1 MSSAYFSGS
10 AADLSSSY
18 RLCQSNAGAVTLCN
32 IPVHDGYVLSWS
44 ETRANAAPVSLTA
57 ALLNDGGQGYT
68 LAFNS
73 NNTAALSYQ
82 ASNTIPAVP
91 LVSGPCTLGLSNDVA
106 WSMVLERGRVSLNGL
121 EILSCSNL
129 SDVEWS
135 SASLAISGAT
145 LSNRV
150 SLCNVDGLPLY
161 TIEPPVLARGGII
174 TPYLKGRLD
183 WGDLSNVLALAPLS
197 LGTWGSNAA
206 VAAQGVAAWS
216 SNLAVAA
223 QGVAAWSSNLAAW
236 GSNQGGFYRDAGNM
250 NAGTLAV
257 ARGGTGVGALA
268 QGKVLV
274 GNGTGAVLQ
283 PTDLTWDGA
292 RLGVGSVPAYKLDVG
307 GLGRIQTDLITATSR
322 TLHAD
327 RPFGS
332 TTTNRRYGLVATVGG
347 NNGLVRICG
356 ICGGH
361 ESVNTDQGKT
371 RLDMVIDGRNNTI
384 RGTVS
389 THNSGWPGLVV
400 YKANTGG
407 GDLSVYLTGGN
418 YFRYSLQLWAAD
430 AAATFSD
437 TVSWSTDAAW
447 TAPGG
452 STLWLDTVTHLPKT
466 CLDCGFYMDSAVI
479 AAPVIGAC
487 TLSNGFMGIGTATP
501 SSRLQVEGDL
511 RADMMY
517 ESNVPLST
525 RYAASNHSHPDVYF
539 TMNAGAVYTASNVF
553 LGGSTRVGGQICTT
567 TGTMAIALSNAAWN
581 NAQECRIA
589 NYNHGLSNGSNA
601 FLYLAISPKH
611 DAGYG
616 RGYVQVA
623 GFGYCNNVSQ
633 GLQPLNFVSRLGVNS
648 SNPGT
653 YWLDCRGAANADS
666 LSESN
671 VMLSTKYALSNH
683 VHSAAAVTGL
693 AAVATTGSYASLLN
707 IPATFAPA
715 AHTHT
720 MADLGASMVKLGDM
734 GFAGLAGWCHASA
747 ASTTTDYAFL
757 QELGAGKS
765 TYMNAPLGGRL
776 RFRVNNVDQMEVLP
790 GYGATRSSLNWP
802 VVDPGRMIQC
812 WYGAG
817 DAYGVGQFSGGTMRA
832 FMSSFASATFNVS
845 KCAAGLDNSYVDLLT
860 VDTDAKVTIKGS
872 SAASSGLYWNYG
884 GSKIY
889 DDGHLRLD
897 TDNNLQF
904 DIGGATAGE
913 FTYRGIRLM
922 QDKSICMVCDGTA
935 APYWE
940 WELATGID
948 GTDHLGNFSW
958 TIWWPDGA
966 TQAGETVAYLDDNSL
981 DTRRLNFTG
990 CHRCVAEKGLKTAQD
1005 VLDATGLVVIAT
1017 GRYCS
1022 LLEETVKPRQIDNI
1036 TVDEALPTIELCTK
1050 RRDKHVFGVVS
1061 APDNLIEAEVSR
1073 GEDGKPARK
1082 LGGKK
1087 RGVFKQGAFATCAPY
1102 DTDRVEINSL
1112 GEGAVWVC
1120 ARGGNFENGDFI
1132 TTSDLAGYGERQEEP
1147 YVCGWTLGKITCD
1160 VDWSRRN
1167 LDKDFQTRT
1176 VDGALCALVG
1186 CVYLL

>member
-1 MSSAYFSGS
+1 MAAYFSGS

-32 IPVHDGYVLSWS
+32 VPVRDGYVLSWS

-68 LAFNS
+68 LAFAS

-129 SDVEWS
+129 TDVEWA

-161 TIEPPVLARGGII
+161 TIEPPLLARGGII
-174 TPYLKGRLD
+174 TPYIKGRLD
-183 WGDLSNVLALAPLS
+183 WGDLSNVPALAPLAQA
-197 LGTWGSNAA
+197 TWGSNAAGWGSNAAVAAQGVAAWGSNAAGWGSNAAVAAQGVAAWGSNAAGWGSNAAVAAQGVAAWGSNSAVWSSNAAVAAQGVAVAASNTAVAASNTAVAASNTA

-216 SNLAVAA
+216 SNLAV
-223 QGVAAWSSNLAAW
+223 W

-257 ARGGTGVGALA
+257 ARGGTGVGTLA
-268 QGKVLV
+268 SGRLLV

-283 PTDLTWDGA
+283 PTDLQWDGT
-292 RLGVGSVPAYKLDVG
+292 RLGIGSAPAYKLDVA
-307 GLGRIQTDLITATSR
+307 GLGRMQTDLITATSR

-332 TTTNRRYGLVATVGG
+332 TTTNRRYGLIANVGG
-347 NNGLVRICG
+347 NNGLVRISG

-361 ESVNTDQGKT
+361 ESANTDQGKA
-371 RLDMVIDGRNNTI
+371 RLDVVFDGRNNTI
-384 RGTVS
+384 RGSVS
-389 THNSGWPGLVV
+389 AHNSGWPGLVV
-400 YKANTGG
+400 YRANTS
-407 GDLSVYLTGGN
+407 GDMSVYLTGGN
-418 YFRYSLQLWAAD
+418 YFRYSFQLWAAD
-430 AAATFSD
+430 NAATFPD

-466 CLDCGFYMDSAVI
+466 CLDCGFYMDSAGI

-487 TLSNGFMGIGTATP
+487 TLSNGFVGIGTAAPT
-501 SSRLQVEGDL
+501 SRLQVQGDL
-511 RADMMY
+511 SAAGLIL
-517 ESNVPLST
+517 ESNVLLST
-525 RYAASNHSHPDVYF
+525 RYAP
-539 TMNAGAVYTASNVF
+539 
-553 LGGSTRVGGQICTT
+553 
-567 TGTMAIALSNAAWN
+567 
-581 NAQECRIA
+581 
-589 NYNHGLSNGSNA
+589 
-601 FLYLAISPKH
+601 
-611 DAGYG
+611 
-616 RGYVQVA
+616 
-623 GFGYCNNVSQ
+623 
-633 GLQPLNFVSRLGVNS
+633 
-648 SNPGT
+648 
-653 YWLDCRGAANADS
+653 
-666 LSESN
+666 
-671 VMLSTKYALSNH
+671 SNH
-683 VHSAAAVTGL
+683 VHAASAVTGL
-693 AAVATTGSYASLLN
+693 ATVATTGSYSSLLN
-707 IPATFAPA
+707 VPATFAPA

-720 MADLGASMVKLGDM
+720 MADLGASTVKLGDM
-734 GFAGLAGWCHASA
+734 GFTGLAGWCHASA
-747 ASTTTDYAFL
+747 ATTTTDYAFL
-757 QELGAGKS
+757 QELGAVKT

-776 RFRVNNVDQMEVLP
+776 KFRVNNVDQIEVAP
-790 GYGATRSSLNWP
+790 AYGATRSSLNWP
-802 VVDPGRMIQC
+802 VTDPGRMIQS
-812 WYGAG
+812 W
-817 DAYGVGQFSGGTMRA
+817 YGVGDSYGLGQFANGTMRA
-832 FMSSFASATFNVS
+832 FMGSAAIATFNVS
-845 KCAAGLDNSYVDLLT
+845 KCTAGSDSSYVDLLT
-860 VDTDAKVTIKGS
+860 VDTNAKVTIKGS
-872 SAASSGLYWNYG
+872 TGAASGLYWNYG

-889 DDGHLRLD
+889 DNGHLRLD

-913 FTYRGIRLM
+913 FTYKGLRLM
-922 QDKSICMVCDGTA
+922 QGKSLRMVCDGTA

-940 WELATGID
+940 WELSTGID

-958 TIWWPDGA
+958 TVWWPASDGVS
-966 TQAGETVAYLDDNSL
+966 QAGETCAYLDDNSL

-990 CHRCVAEKGLKTAQD
+990 CHRCVAEKGLKTVQD

-1022 LLEETVKPRQIDNI
+1022 LLEETVKTLQIHNI

-1050 RRDKHVFGVVS
+1050 RRDKRVFGVVS

-1087 RGVFKQGAFATCAPY
+1087 RRVFKQGAFATCAPF

-1120 ARGGNFENGDFI
+1120 ARGGDFENGDLI

>member
-32 IPVHDGYVLSWS
+32 IPVRDGYVLSWT

-68 LAFNS
+68 LAFAS

-106 WSMVLERGRVSLNGL
+106 FSMVLERGRVSLNGL

-129 SDVEWS
+129 TNVEWA

-161 TIEPPVLARGGII
+161 TIEPPLLARGGII
-174 TPYLKGRLD
+174 TPYIKGRLD
-183 WGDLSNVLALAPLS
+183 WGDLSNVPALAPLAQ
-197 LGTWGSNAA
+197 GTWGSNAAGWSSNLAVWDSNAAVAAQGVAVWSSNVAVAASNTAVAARGVAVWSSNLAVWDSNAAVAAQGVAVWSSNLAVWDSNAA

-216 SNLAVAA
+216 SNLAVWDSNAAVAA
-223 QGVAAWSSNLAAW
+223 QGVGAWSSNVAAW

-257 ARGGTGVGALA
+257 ARGGTGVGTLA
-268 QGKVLV
+268 SGRLLV

-283 PTDLTWDGA
+283 PTDLQWDGT
-292 RLGVGSVPAYKLDVG
+292 RLGIGSAPAYKLDVA
-307 GLGRIQTDLITATSR
+307 GLGRMQTDLITATSR

-332 TTTNRRYGLVATVGG
+332 TTTNRRYGLIATVGG

-361 ESVNTDQGKT
+361 ESANTDQGKT
-371 RLDMVIDGRNNTI
+371 RLDVVIDGRNSTI
-384 RGTVS
+384 RGTVG
-389 THNSGWPGLVV
+389 THNSGWPGIVV
-400 YKANTGG
+400 YRANTS
-407 GDLSVYLTGGN
+407 GDMSVYLTGGN
-418 YFRYSLQLWAAD
+418 YFRYSFQLWAAD
-430 AAATFSD
+430 NAATFPD

-487 TLSNGFMGIGTATP
+487 TLSNGFVGIGTATP
-501 SSRLQVEGDL
+501 SSRLQVQGDL
-511 RADMMY
+511 RAAGLIF
-517 ESNVPLST
+517 ESNALLST
-525 RYAASNHSHPDVYF
+525 RYAP
-539 TMNAGAVYTASNVF
+539 
-553 LGGSTRVGGQICTT
+553 
-567 TGTMAIALSNAAWN
+567 
-581 NAQECRIA
+581 
-589 NYNHGLSNGSNA
+589 
-601 FLYLAISPKH
+601 
-611 DAGYG
+611 
-616 RGYVQVA
+616 
-623 GFGYCNNVSQ
+623 
-633 GLQPLNFVSRLGVNS
+633 
-648 SNPGT
+648 
-653 YWLDCRGAANADS
+653 
-666 LSESN
+666 
-671 VMLSTKYALSNH
+671 SNH
-683 VHSAAAVTGL
+683 VHAASAVTGL
-693 AAVATTGSYASLLN
+693 ATVATTGSYASLLN
-707 IPATFAPA
+707 VPATFAPT

-720 MADLGASMVKLGDM
+720 MADLVGASMVKLGDM
-734 GFAGLAGWCHASA
+734 GFTGLAGWCHASA
-747 ASTTTDYAFL
+747 TTTTTDYAFL
-757 QELGAGKS
+757 QELGAAKT

-776 RFRVNNVDQMEVLP
+776 KFRVNNVDQIEVAP
-790 GYGATRSSLNWP
+790 AYGATRSSLNWP
-802 VVDPGRMIQC
+802 VTDPGRMIQC
-812 WYGAG
+812 WYGVG
-817 DAYGVGQFSGGTMRA
+817 DSYGVGQFAGGTMRA
-832 FMSSFASATFNVS
+832 FMSSVAAATFNVS

-860 VDTDAKVTIKGS
+860 VDTNAKVTIKGS
-872 SAASSGLYWNYG
+872 SAAASGLYWNYG

-889 DDGHLRLD
+889 DNGHLRLD
-897 TDNNLQF
+897 TDNNMQF

-922 QDKSICMVCDGTA
+922 PGKSICMACDGTA
-935 APYWE
+935 TPYWE

-958 TIWWPDGA
+958 TIWWPDGV

-990 CHRCVAEKGLKTAQD
+990 CHRCVAEKGLKTVQD

-1036 TVDEALPTIELCTK
+1036 TVDETLPTIELCTK
-1050 RRDKHVFGVVS
+1050 RRDKRVFGVVS

-1087 RGVFKQGAFATCAPY
+1087 RRVFKQGAFATCAPY

-1112 GEGAVWVC
+1112 GEGAVWVG
-1120 ARGGNFENGDFI
+1120 ARGGDFENGDLI

-1186 CVYLL
+1186 CIYLL

>member
-1 MSSAYFSGS
+1 MSAYFSGS

-32 IPVHDGYVLSWS
+32 IPVRDGYVLSWS

-57 ALLNDGGQGYT
+57 ALLNDGGQGYM
-68 LAFNS
+68 LAFNT

-91 LVSGPCTLGLSNDVA
+91 LVGGPCTLGLSNDVA
-106 WSMVLERGRVSLNGL
+106 FSMVLERGRVSLNGQ

-183 WGDLSNVLALAPLS
+183 WSDLSNVPALAPLS
-197 LGTWGSNAA
+197 LGTWGSNAAAWSSNLAAWDSNAA

-216 SNLAVAA
+216 SNLAVWDSNAPVAA
-223 QGVAAWSSNLAAW
+223 QGVAAWSSNLAVWDSIAAVAAQGVAAWSSNLAVWDSNAAVAAQGVAAW
-236 GSNQGGFYRDAGNM
+236 GSN
-250 NAGTLAV
+250 
-257 ARGGTGVGALA
+257 
-268 QGKVLV
+268 
-274 GNGTGAVLQ
+274 
-283 PTDLTWDGA
+283 
-292 RLGVGSVPAYKLDVG
+292 S
-307 GLGRIQTDLITATSR
+307 
-322 TLHAD
+322 
-327 RPFGS
+327 
-332 TTTNRRYGLVATVGG
+332 
-347 NNGLVRICG
+347 
-356 ICGGH
+356 
-361 ESVNTDQGKT
+361 
-371 RLDMVIDGRNNTI
+371 
-384 RGTVS
+384 
-389 THNSGWPGLVV
+389 
-400 YKANTGG
+400 
-407 GDLSVYLTGGN
+407 
-418 YFRYSLQLWAAD
+418 
-430 AAATFSD
+430 
-437 TVSWSTDAAW
+437 AAW
-447 TAPGG
+447 SSNA
-452 STLWLDTVTHLPKT
+452 
-466 CLDCGFYMDSAVI
+466 AV
-479 AAPVIGAC
+479 
-487 TLSNGFMGIGTATP
+487 
-501 SSRLQVEGDL
+501 
-511 RADMMY
+511 
-517 ESNVPLST
+517 
-525 RYAASNHSHPDVYF
+525 AASNAAQAAQADKYF
-539 TMNAGAVYTASNVF
+539 TMNFGAVYTASNFF
-553 LGGSTRVGGQICTT
+553 LGASARVGGQICTT
-567 TGTMAIALSNAAWN
+567 TGTIAIALSNAGWN

-589 NYNHGLSNGSNA
+589 NYNHGLSNRSNA

-611 DAGYG
+611 DTGYG

-666 LSESN
+666 LYESN
-671 VMLSTKYALSNH
+671 VLLSTKYALSNH
-683 VHSAAAVTGL
+683 AHYWSTLLNGPTTFAPSNHTHPEAEVTGL
-693 AAVATTGSYASLLN
+693 AAVATTGSYASLVN
-707 IPATFAPA
+707 VPATFAPT

-720 MADLGASMVKLGDM
+720 MADLVGASMLKLGDM
-734 GFAGLAGWCHASA
+734 GFTGLAGWCHASA
-747 ASTTTDYAFL
+747 ATTTTDYAFI
-757 QELGAGKS
+757 QDLGAGKT

-776 RFRVNNVDQMEVLP
+776 RFRVNNVDQIEVGP

-802 VVDPGRMIQC
+802 VLDPGRMIQC
-812 WYGAG
+812 WYSAG
-817 DAYGVGQFSGGTMRA
+817 DSYGVGQFTRGTMRA
-832 FMSSFASATFNVS
+832 FMSSLASATFNIS
-845 KCAAGLDNSYVDLLT
+845 KCTAGSDSSYVDLLT
-860 VDTDAKVTIKGS
+860 LDTNAKVTIKGS
-872 SAASSGLYWNYG
+872 SAAASGLYWNYG

-889 DDGHLRLD
+889 DNGHLRLD
-897 TDNNLQF
+897 TDNNMQF
-904 DIGGATAGE
+904 DINGATVGE
-913 FTYRGIRLM
+913 FDWKGIRLM
-922 QDKSICMVCDGTA
+922 QGKSISMVCDGTA
-935 APYWE
+935 SPYWE

-958 TIWWPDGA
+958 TIWWPDGV
-966 TQAGETVAYLDDNSL
+966 TPTSKAGETVAYLDDNSM

-1050 RRDKHVFGVVS
+1050 RRDKRVFGVVS

-1082 LGGKK
+1082 PGGKK
-1087 RGVFKQGAFATCAPY
+1087 RRVFKQGAFATCAPY

-1120 ARGGNFENGDFI
+1120 ARGGDFENGDLI

-1160 VDWSRRN
+1160 VDWSCRN
-1167 LDKDFQTRT
+1167 LDKDF
-1176 VDGALCALVG
+1176 
-1186 CVYLL
+1186 

>member
-10 AADLSSSY
+10 AANLSSSY

-32 IPVHDGYVLSWS
+32 IPVRDGYVLSWS
-44 ETRANAAPVSLTA
+44 QTRANAAPVSLTA

-68 LAFNS
+68 LAFAS

-106 WSMVLERGRVSLNGL
+106 FSMVLQRGRVSLNGL

-129 SDVEWS
+129 TDVEWA

-161 TIEPPVLARGGII
+161 TIEPPLLARGGII
-174 TPYLKGRLD
+174 TPYIKGRLD
-183 WGDLSNVLALAPLS
+183 WGDLSNVPALAPLA
-197 LGTWGSNAA
+197 LGTWGSNAAAWSSNLAVWDSNAAVAAQGVAVWSSNLAVWDSNAAVAAQGVAVWSSNLAVWDSNAA

-216 SNLAVAA
+216 SNLAVWDSNAAVAA
-223 QGVAAWSSNLAAW
+223 QGVAVWSSNVAAW

-257 ARGGTGVGALA
+257 ARGGTGVGTLA
-268 QGKVLV
+268 SGRLLV
-274 GNGTGAVLQ
+274 GNGTGAVRQPADLQ
-283 PTDLTWDGA
+283 WDGT
-292 RLGVGSVPAYKLDVG
+292 RLGIGSAPAYKLDVA
-307 GLGRIQTDLITATSR
+307 GLGRMQTDLITATSR

-327 RPFGS
+327 RAFGS
-332 TTTNRRYGLVATVGG
+332 TTTNRRYGLIATVGG

-361 ESVNTDQGKT
+361 ESANTNQGKA
-371 RLDMVIDGRNNTI
+371 RLDVVIDGRNSTI
-384 RGTVS
+384 RGSVS
-389 THNSGWPGLVV
+389 AHNSGWPGLVV
-400 YKANTGG
+400 YRANTS
-407 GDLSVYLTGGN
+407 GDMSVYLTGGN
-418 YFRYSLQLWAAD
+418 YFRYSFQLWAAD
-430 AAATFSD
+430 NAATFPD

-479 AAPVIGAC
+479 AAPVIGSC
-487 TLSNGFMGIGTATP
+487 TLSNGFMGVGTAAP
-501 SSRLQVEGDL
+501 SSRLQVQGDL
-511 RADMMY
+511 RAAGLIF
-517 ESNVPLST
+517 ESNALLST
-525 RYAASNHSHPDVYF
+525 RYAP
-539 TMNAGAVYTASNVF
+539 
-553 LGGSTRVGGQICTT
+553 
-567 TGTMAIALSNAAWN
+567 
-581 NAQECRIA
+581 
-589 NYNHGLSNGSNA
+589 
-601 FLYLAISPKH
+601 
-611 DAGYG
+611 
-616 RGYVQVA
+616 
-623 GFGYCNNVSQ
+623 
-633 GLQPLNFVSRLGVNS
+633 
-648 SNPGT
+648 
-653 YWLDCRGAANADS
+653 
-666 LSESN
+666 
-671 VMLSTKYALSNH
+671 SNH
-683 VHSAAAVTGL
+683 VHAASAVTGL
-693 AAVATTGSYASLLN
+693 ATVATTGSYASLLN
-707 IPATFAPA
+707 VPATFAPT

-734 GFAGLAGWCHASA
+734 GFTGLAGWCHASA
-747 ASTTTDYAFL
+747 ATTTTDYAFL
-757 QELGAGKS
+757 QELGAAKT

-776 RFRVNNVDQMEVLP
+776 KFRVNNVDQIEVAP

-802 VVDPGRMIQC
+802 VADPGRMIQC
-812 WYGAG
+812 WYSAG
-817 DAYGVGQFSGGTMRA
+817 DCYGVGQFAGGTMRA
-832 FMSSFASATFNVS
+832 FMSSVAAATFNVS

-860 VDTDAKVTIKGS
+860 VDTNSKMTIKGS
-872 SAASSGLYWNYG
+872 SAGASGLYWNYG

-889 DDGHLRLD
+889 DNGHLRLD

-904 DIGGATAGE
+904 DIGGASVGE
-913 FTYRGIRLM
+913 FTSRGIRLM
-922 QDKSICMVCDGTA
+922 PGKNICMACDGTA

-940 WELATGID
+940 WELATGRD
-948 GTDHLGNFSW
+948 GTDHLGNFWW
-958 TIWWPDGA
+958 TIYWPNGV
-966 TQAGETVAYLDDNSL
+966 TPTSQSGETVAYLDDNSL

-990 CHRCVAEKGLKTAQD
+990 CHRCVAEKGLKTVQD

-1022 LLEETVKPRQIDNI
+1022 LMEETVKPRQIDNI

-1050 RRDKHVFGVVS
+1050 RRDKRVFGVVS

-1087 RGVFKQGAFATCAPY
+1087 RRVFKQGAFATCAPY

-1120 ARGGNFENGDFI
+1120 ARGGDFENGDLI
-1132 TTSDLAGYGERQEEP
+1132 TTSDLAGYGECQKEP
-1147 YVCGWTLGKITCD
+1147 YVCGWTLGKIACD
-1160 VDWSRRN
+1160 VDWSRSN
-1167 LDKDFQTRT
+1167 LNKDFQTRT

>member
-1 MSSAYFSGS
+1 MSYFSGS

-32 IPVHDGYVLSWS
+32 VPVRDGYVLSWS

-68 LAFNS
+68 LAFAS

-91 LVSGPCTLGLSNDVA
+91 LVSGPCTLGLSNAVA

-129 SDVEWS
+129 TDVEWA

-161 TIEPPVLARGGII
+161 TIEPPLLARGGII
-174 TPYLKGRLD
+174 TPYIKGRLD
-183 WGDLSNVLALAPLS
+183 WGDLSNVPALAPLAQATWGS
-197 LGTWGSNAA
+197 NAAGWGSNAA
-206 VAAQGVAAWS
+206 VAAQGVAAWGSNSAAWS
-216 SNLAVAA
+216 SNAAVAAQGVAVAA
-223 QGVAAWSSNLAAW
+223 QGVAAWGSNSAAWSSNTAVAAQGVAAW
-236 GSNQGGFYRDAGNM
+236 GSNSAAWSSN
-250 NAGTLAV
+250 TAV
-257 ARGGTGVGALA
+257 AA
-268 QGKVLV
+268 QGV
-274 GNGTGAVLQ
+274 
-283 PTDLTWDGA
+283 
-292 RLGVGSVPAYKLDVG
+292 
-307 GLGRIQTDLITATSR
+307 
-322 TLHAD
+322 
-327 RPFGS
+327 
-332 TTTNRRYGLVATVGG
+332 
-347 NNGLVRICG
+347 
-356 ICGGH
+356 
-361 ESVNTDQGKT
+361 
-371 RLDMVIDGRNNTI
+371 
-384 RGTVS
+384 
-389 THNSGWPGLVV
+389 
-400 YKANTGG
+400 
-407 GDLSVYLTGGN
+407 
-418 YFRYSLQLWAAD
+418 
-430 AAATFSD
+430 
-437 TVSWSTDAAW
+437 AAW
-447 TAPGG
+447 GSNSAAWSSNTA
-452 STLWLDTVTHLPKT
+452 V
-466 CLDCGFYMDSAVI
+466 
-479 AAPVIGAC
+479 
-487 TLSNGFMGIGTATP
+487 
-501 SSRLQVEGDL
+501 
-511 RADMMY
+511 
-517 ESNVPLST
+517 
-525 RYAASNHSHPDVYF
+525 AASNAAVAAQADKYF
-539 TMNAGAVYTASNVF
+539 TMNNGVVYTASNVF
-553 LGGSTRVGGQICTT
+553 LGASARVGGQICTT
-567 TGTMAIALSNAAWN
+567 TGSMTIALSNAGWN
-581 NAQECRIA
+581 NAQECRVA
-589 NYNHGLSNGSNA
+589 NYNHGSNA

-633 GLQPLNFVSRLGVNS
+633 GLQPINFVSRLGVNS

-666 LSESN
+666 LYESN
-671 VMLSTKYALSNH
+671 VLLSTKYALSNH
-683 VHSAAAVTGL
+683 AHDWSTLLNVPATFAPSNHTHPAVEVTGL
-693 AAVATTGSYASLLN
+693 ATVATTGSYSSLLN
-707 IPATFAPA
+707 VPATFAPA
-715 AHTHT
+715 GHTHT
-720 MADLGASMVKLGDM
+720 MADLGASTVKLGDM
-734 GFAGLAGWCHASA
+734 GFTGLAGWCHASA
-747 ASTTTDYAFL
+747 ATTTTDYAFL
-757 QELGAGKS
+757 QELGAVKT

-776 RFRVNNVDQMEVLP
+776 KFRVNNVDQIEVAP
-790 GYGATRSSLNWP
+790 AYGATRSSLNWP
-802 VVDPGRMIQC
+802 VTDPGRMIQS
-812 WYGAG
+812 W
-817 DAYGVGQFSGGTMRA
+817 YGVGDSYGLGQFANGTMRA
-832 FMSSFASATFNVS
+832 FMGSAAIATFNVS
-845 KCAAGLDNSYVDLLT
+845 KCTAGSDSSYVDLLT
-860 VDTDAKVTIKGS
+860 VDTNAKVTIKGS
-872 SAASSGLYWNYG
+872 TGAASGLYWNYG

-889 DDGHLRLD
+889 DNGHLRLD

-913 FTYRGIRLM
+913 FTYKGLRLM
-922 QDKSICMVCDGTA
+922 QGKSLRMVCDGTA

-940 WELATGID
+940 WELSTGVD
-948 GTDHLGNFSW
+948 GTDNLGNFTW
-958 TIWWPDGA
+958 IIWWPASDGVS
-966 TQAGETVAYLDDNSL
+966 QAGETCAYLDDNSL

-990 CHRCVAEKGLKTAQD
+990 CHRCVAEKGLKTVQD
-1005 VLDATGLVVIAT
+1005 VLGATGLVVIAT

-1050 RRDKHVFGVVS
+1050 RRDKRVFGVVS

-1087 RGVFKQGAFATCAPY
+1087 RRVFKQGAFATCAPF

-1120 ARGGNFENGDFI
+1120 ARGGDFENGDLI

>member
-1 MSSAYFSGS
+1 MAAWSSNLAVW
-10 AADLSSSY
+10 D
-18 RLCQSNAGAVTLCN
+18 SNAAVAARG
-32 IPVHDGYVLSWS
+32 VAVWS
-44 ETRANAAPVSLTA
+44 
-57 ALLNDGGQGYT
+57 
-68 LAFNS
+68 
-73 NNTAALSYQ
+73 
-82 ASNTIPAVP
+82 
-91 LVSGPCTLGLSNDVA
+91 
-106 WSMVLERGRVSLNGL
+106 
-121 EILSCSNL
+121 SNL
-129 SDVEWS
+129 AVWD
-135 SASLAISGAT
+135 
-145 LSNRV
+145 
-150 SLCNVDGLPLY
+150 
-161 TIEPPVLARGGII
+161 
-174 TPYLKGRLD
+174 
-183 WGDLSNVLALAPLS
+183 
-197 LGTWGSNAA
+197 SNAA

-216 SNLAVAA
+216 SNA
-223 QGVAAWSSNLAAW
+223 AAW

-257 ARGGTGVGALA
+257 ARGGTGAGTLA
-268 QGKVLV
+268 SGRLLV

-283 PTDLTWDGA
+283 PTDLQWDGT
-292 RLGVGSVPAYKLDVG
+292 RLGIGRAPAYKLDEA
-307 GLGRIQTDLITATSR
+307 GLGRMQTDLITATSR

-332 TTTNRRYGLVATVGG
+332 TTTNRRYGLIATVGG
-347 NNGLVRICG
+347 NNGLVRIYG

-361 ESVNTDQGKT
+361 ESANTDQGKS
-371 RLDMVIDGRNNTI
+371 RLDVVIDGRNNTI
-384 RGTVS
+384 RGSVS
-389 THNSGWPGLVV
+389 AHNSGWPGLVV

-407 GDLSVYLTGGN
+407 DMSVYLTGGN
-418 YFRYSLQLWAAD
+418 YFRYSFQLWAAD
-430 AAATFSD
+430 NASTFPD
-437 TVSWSTDAAW
+437 TVSWSTNAAW

-452 STLWLDTVTHLPKT
+452 STLWLYTVTHLPKT
-466 CLDCGFYMDSAVI
+466 CLDCSFYMDSAVI

-487 TLSNGFMGIGTATP
+487 TLSNGLVGIGTATP
-501 SSRLQVEGDL
+501 SSKLQVQGDL

-517 ESNVPLST
+517 ESNVLLST
-525 RYAASNHSHPDVYF
+525 RYAP
-539 TMNAGAVYTASNVF
+539 
-553 LGGSTRVGGQICTT
+553 
-567 TGTMAIALSNAAWN
+567 
-581 NAQECRIA
+581 
-589 NYNHGLSNGSNA
+589 
-601 FLYLAISPKH
+601 
-611 DAGYG
+611 
-616 RGYVQVA
+616 
-623 GFGYCNNVSQ
+623 
-633 GLQPLNFVSRLGVNS
+633 
-648 SNPGT
+648 
-653 YWLDCRGAANADS
+653 
-666 LSESN
+666 
-671 VMLSTKYALSNH
+671 SNH
-683 VHSAAAVTGL
+683 VHAASAVTGL
-693 AAVATTGSYASLLN
+693 ATVATTGSYASLVN
-707 IPATFAPA
+707 VPATFTPA

-734 GFAGLAGWCHASA
+734 GFTGLAGWCHASA
-747 ASTTTDYAFL
+747 ATTTTTDYAFL
-757 QELGAGKS
+757 QDLGAGKT

-776 RFRVNNVDQMEVLP
+776 RFRVNNVDQIEVAP

-802 VVDPGRMIQC
+802 VTDPGRMIQC

-817 DAYGVGQFSGGTMRA
+817 DCYGVGQFSGGTMRA
-832 FMSSFASATFNVS
+832 FMSNFASATFNVS

-860 VDTDAKVTIKGS
+860 VDTNAKVTIKGS
-872 SAASSGLYWNYG
+872 TAAASGLYWNYG

-889 DDGHLRLD
+889 DNGHLRLD
-897 TDNNLQF
+897 TDDNMQF
-904 DIGGATAGE
+904 AIGGATAGE

-922 QDKSICMVCDGTA
+922 QGNSICMVCDGTA

-948 GTDHLGNFSW
+948 GVDHLGNFSW
-958 TIWWPDGA
+958 TIWWPAGDGVS
-966 TQAGETVAYLDDNSL
+966 QAGETVAYLDDNSL

-990 CHRCVAEKGLKTAQD
+990 CHRCVAEKGLKTTQD

-1050 RRDKHVFGVVS
+1050 RRDKRVFGVVS

-1087 RGVFKQGAFATCAPY
+1087 RRVFKHGAFATCAPY

-1120 ARGGNFENGDFI
+1120 ARGGDFENGDLI
-1132 TTSDLAGYGERQEEP
+1132 TTSDLEGYGERQEEP

>member
-10 AADLSSSY
+10 AADFSSSY

-32 IPVHDGYVLSWS
+32 IPVRDGYVLSLS
-44 ETRANAAPVSLTA
+44 ETHANAAPVSLTA

-68 LAFNS
+68 LAFAS
-73 NNTAALSYQ
+73 NKTALLSYQ

-106 WSMVLERGRVSLNGL
+106 FSMVLERGRVSLNGL
-121 EILSCSNL
+121 EIMSCSNL
-129 SDVEWS
+129 TNVEWA

-161 TIEPPVLARGGII
+161 TIEPPLLARGGII
-174 TPYLKGRLD
+174 TPYIKGRLD
-183 WGDLSNVLALAPLS
+183 WGDLSNVPALAPLAQ
-197 LGTWGSNAA
+197 GTWGSNAAGWGSNAAVAAQGVAAWGSNSAAWSSNAAVAAQGVAAWGSNSAAWSSNAAVAAQGVAAWGSNSAAWSSNAA

-216 SNLAVAA
+216 SNAAVAASNAAQAARGVAVAASNTAVAASNAAMAA
-223 QGVAAWSSNLAAW
+223 QGVAGWSSNLAVW

-257 ARGGTGVGALA
+257 ARGGTGVGTLA
-268 QGKVLV
+268 SGRLLV

-283 PTDLTWDGA
+283 PTDLQWDGT
-292 RLGVGSVPAYKLDVG
+292 RLGIGSAPAYKLDVA
-307 GLGRIQTDLITATSR
+307 GLGRMQTDLITATSR

-332 TTTNRRYGLVATVGG
+332 TTTNRRYGLIATVGG

-361 ESVNTDQGKT
+361 ESANTDQGKA
-371 RLDMVIDGRNNTI
+371 RLDVVIDGRNNTI
-384 RGTVS
+384 RGSVS
-389 THNSGWPGLVV
+389 AHNSGWPGLVV
-400 YKANTGG
+400 YRANTS
-407 GDLSVYLTGGN
+407 GDMSVYLTGGN
-418 YFRYSLQLWAAD
+418 YFRYSFQLWAAD
-430 AAATFSD
+430 NASTFPD

-466 CLDCGFYMDSAVI
+466 CLDCGFYMDSAGI

-501 SSRLQVEGDL
+501 SSRLQVQGDL
-511 RADMMY
+511 RAAGLIF
-517 ESNVPLST
+517 ESNALLST
-525 RYAASNHSHPDVYF
+525 WYAASNHVH
-539 TMNAGAVYTASNVF
+539 AAS
-553 LGGSTRVGGQICTT
+553 
-567 TGTMAIALSNAAWN
+567 
-581 NAQECRIA
+581 
-589 NYNHGLSNGSNA
+589 
-601 FLYLAISPKH
+601 
-611 DAGYG
+611 
-616 RGYVQVA
+616 
-623 GFGYCNNVSQ
+623 
-633 GLQPLNFVSRLGVNS
+633 
-648 SNPGT
+648 
-653 YWLDCRGAANADS
+653 
-666 LSESN
+666 
-671 VMLSTKYALSNH
+671 
-683 VHSAAAVTGL
+683 AVTGL
-693 AAVATTGSYASLLN
+693 ATVATTGSYASLLN
-707 IPATFAPA
+707 VPTTFAPT

-734 GFAGLAGWCHASA
+734 GFTGLAGWCHASA
-747 ASTTTDYAFL
+747 ATTTTDYAFL
-757 QELGAGKS
+757 QELGAAKT

-776 RFRVNNVDQMEVLP
+776 KFRVNNVDQIEVAP
-790 GYGATRSSLNWP
+790 AYGATRSSMNWP
-802 VVDPGRMIQC
+802 VTDPGRMIQC
-812 WYGAG
+812 WYGVG
-817 DAYGVGQFSGGTMRA
+817 DSYGVGQFAGGTMRA
-832 FMSSFASATFNVS
+832 FMGSSAAATFNIS
-845 KCAAGLDNSYVDLLT
+845 KCTAGSDSSYVDLLT
-860 VDTDAKVTIKGS
+860 VDTNAKATIKGS
-872 SAASSGLYWNYG
+872 TAAASGLYWNYG
-884 GSKIY
+884 GSNIY
-889 DDGHLRLD
+889 DNGHLRLD
-897 TDNNLQF
+897 TDDNMRF
-904 DIGGATAGE
+904 AISGATAGE

-922 QDKSICMVCDGTA
+922 QGKSICMVCDGTA

-940 WELATGID
+940 WELSTGID

-958 TIWWPDGA
+958 TIWWPAGDGVS
-966 TQAGETVAYLDDNSL
+966 QAGETVAYLDDNSL

-990 CHRCVAEKGLKTAQD
+990 CHRCVAEKGLKTTQD

-1022 LLEETVKPRQIDNI
+1022 LLEETVKPRQINNI

-1050 RRDKHVFGVVS
+1050 RRDKRVFGVVS

-1087 RGVFKQGAFATCAPY
+1087 RRVFKQGAFATCAPY

-1120 ARGGNFENGDFI
+1120 ARGGDFENGDLI

-1186 CVYLL
+1186 CIYLL